1 MNDHEIAGLLA
12 REAGEL
18 LLELREKGLEKGI
31 SGYQLQL
38 TADREAHLHISRRLN
53 ELCPEDFLLSEEGR
67 DDKTRLEAK
76 RVWIVDPLDGTQDYG
91 RTGSVEWA
99 VHVALVEG
107 GQPSAAAVNLPAL
120 GTLYGTLQIPT
131 EQDSVNNPPVVITSR
146 SQWGEAE
153 AVAASIGGVVRSVGS
168 AGVKAMA
175 VVGGTADIYVH
186 PSGLYEWDVC
196 APAAVA
202 TAAGMDVSGVDG
214 SHLTYNK
221 ERPVVPG
228 LLISK
233 PEYTSAALE
242 TLRY

>member
-107 GQPSAAAVNLPAL
+107 GQPSAAAVN
-120 GTLYGTLQIPT
+120 
-131 EQDSVNNPPVVITSR
+131 
-146 SQWGEAE
+146 
-153 AVAASIGGVVRSVGS
+153 
-168 AGVKAMA
+168 
-175 VVGGTADIYVH
+175 
-186 PSGLYEWDVC
+186 
-196 APAAVA
+196 
-202 TAAGMDVSGVDG
+202 
-214 SHLTYNK
+214 
-221 ERPVVPG
+221 
-228 LLISK
+228 
-233 PEYTSAALE
+233 
-242 TLRY
+242 

>member
-18 LLELREKGLEKGI
+18 LLELREKGFNEGV
-31 SGYQLQL
+31 SGYQLQVM
-38 TADREAHLHISRRLN
+38 ADREAHLHISKRLS
-53 ELCPEDFLLSEEGR
+53 ELRPEDFLLSEEGR
-67 DDKTRLEAK
+67 DDKGRLEAE
-76 RVWIVDPLDGTQDYG
+76 RVWIVDPLDGTQDFG
-91 RTGSVEWA
+91 RVGSIEWA
-99 VHVALVEG
+99 VHIALVSG
-107 GQPSAAAVNLPAL
+107 GQPLAGAVNLPAI

-131 EQDSVNNPPVVITSR
+131 KQDTVNDPPVVITSR
-146 SQWGEAE
+146 SQWGDAE

-175 VVGGTADIYVH
+175 VVSGTADIYVH
-186 PSGLYEWDVC
+186 PSGLYEWDAC

-202 TAAGMDVSGVDG
+202 ASAGLDVRGVDG
-214 SHLTYNK
+214 SVLTYNK

-233 PEYTSAALE
+233 PEFTSAALDA
-242 TLRY
+242 LHY